1 MFKNLSIS
9 KRLIAAFSLNVVM
22 LLVVAVVA
30 VTKMSTM
37 DANTQLIV
45 SDLNHKILEFHNLKD
60 RAAHVAVILRDIVMS
75 ADASQI
81 DARLAKIDELREA
94 NNKGI
99 AGMATMFYTE
109 KGKALYRSLTE
120 ANVVYSK
127 ELDTIKTLVHSGDF
141 AQAKAELMGPMQK
154 AQVAY
159 FSPLDDLMGVGKAV
173 SAKEAADANAAYIS
187 ARLWLMLTL
196 LASVVLSVIAG
207 LAIVRSVTRP
217 VKAAA
222 EGATALAR
230 GDLTYR
236 VRVDS
241 TDEIGR
247 MATSLDT
254 AIDQLSRLV
263 RNIQSASGAIDN
275 AAREIAQGNTDL
287 SQRTEEQAASLEQTA
302 ASMEELTSTVRQ
314 NVEHAMQ
321 ARRLS
326 QEASGV
332 ADAGAQSVRAVI
344 ETMQAMAS
352 ASARMSDM
360 ISAIEGIAFQ
370 TNILA
375 LNAAVE
381 AARAGEQGRGFAV
394 VAGEVRTLAQRSAGT
409 AKDIREL
416 IAASIQQVQDGTSR
430 VEVAGQTMDRIVVS
444 VRRVNELIA
453 EIAAASDEQAR
464 GIEQV
469 NQAVTQMDQV
479 TQQNAA
485 LVEEAAAAAEHMR
498 QQAADLVSE
507 TSKFRVDADVGLSRV
522 ATLPE
527 PRRETPAGAGALIAQ
542 RAAA

>member
-30 VTKMSTM
+30 VTRMSTM

-127 ELDTIKTLVHSGDF
+127 ELDTIRTLVHSGDF

>member
-127 ELDTIKTLVHSGDF
+127 ELDTIRTLVHSGDF

-522 ATLPE
+522 GTPPE

>member
-127 ELDTIKTLVHSGDF
+127 ELDTIRTLVRSGDF

-314 NVEHAMQ
+314 NVEHALQ

-375 LNAAVE
+375 LKAAVE

>member
-127 ELDTIKTLVHSGDF
+127 ELDTIRTLVRSGDF

>member
-99 AGMATMFYTE
+99 AGMATMFYTD

>member
-30 VTKMSTM
+30 VTRMSTM

-127 ELDTIKTLVHSGDF
+127 ELDTIRTLVHSGDF

-222 EGATALAR
+222 ELLGLATAEVRLPLVGLTPESRTHVFQTLMACRFTAPRIVFGEESVHMR
-230 GDLTYR
+230 GQR
-236 VRVDS
+236 G
-241 TDEIGR
+241 E
-247 MATSLDT
+247 
-254 AIDQLSRLV
+254 
-263 RNIQSASGAIDN
+263 
-275 AAREIAQGNTDL
+275 TDL
-287 SQRTEEQAASLEQTA
+287 
-302 ASMEELTSTVRQ
+302 M
-314 NVEHAMQ
+314 
-321 ARRLS
+321 
-326 QEASGV
+326 
-332 ADAGAQSVRAVI
+332 
-344 ETMQAMAS
+344 
-352 ASARMSDM
+352 
-360 ISAIEGIAFQ
+360 
-370 TNILA
+370 
-375 LNAAVE
+375 
-381 AARAGEQGRGFAV
+381 
-394 VAGEVRTLAQRSAGT
+394 
-409 AKDIREL
+409 
-416 IAASIQQVQDGTSR
+416 
-430 VEVAGQTMDRIVVS
+430 EVA
-444 VRRVNELIA
+444 A
-453 EIAAASDEQAR
+453 
-464 GIEQV
+464 
-469 NQAVTQMDQV
+469 
-479 TQQNAA
+479 
-485 LVEEAAAAAEHMR
+485 
-498 QQAADLVSE
+498 
-507 TSKFRVDADVGLSRV
+507 
-522 ATLPE
+522 
-527 PRRETPAGAGALIAQ
+527 
-542 RAAA
+542 

>member
-30 VTKMSTM
+30 VTRMSTM

>member
-30 VTKMSTM
+30 VTRMSTM

-127 ELDTIKTLVHSGDF
+127 ELDTIRTLVRSGDF

-314 NVEHAMQ
+314 NVEHALQ